1 MIINLLLQNPVSGIV
16 LLLAIAL
23 AIGIHEAAHAW
34 AADKLGDD
42 TAKSLGRTSI
52 NPLVHL
58 DLVGTL
64 LLLFAGFGWGK
75 PVPVNENRL
84 RKRSDIIL
92 VALAGPASNLVIAII
107 LALVFRLIG
116 SSSIQEVLALFI
128 FMNLGLM
135 VFNLI
140 PIPPLDG
147 SKVLKL
153 FISDDAYQML
163 EQYGFMFIIILFF
176 VLRFG
181 QFGLGDLLVRAV
193 DWLFVLLTGAMLGF

>member
-64 LLLFAGFGWGK
+64 LLLFA
-75 PVPVNENRL
+75 
-84 RKRSDIIL
+84 
-92 VALAGPASNLVIAII
+92 
-107 LALVFRLIG
+107 
-116 SSSIQEVLALFI
+116 
-128 FMNLGLM
+128 
-135 VFNLI
+135 
-140 PIPPLDG
+140 
-147 SKVLKL
+147 
-153 FISDDAYQML
+153 
-163 EQYGFMFIIILFF
+163 
-176 VLRFG
+176 
-181 QFGLGDLLVRAV
+181 
-193 DWLFVLLTGAMLGF
+193 